1 MKHINGYIIER
12 GGYSVVDVIAD
23 ITANEEGVEML
34 RLIARQKAD
43 NFSIPLDE
51 VMEMIREWDEVER

>member
-1 MKHINGYIIER
+1 MTHVKGYIIER

-34 RLIARQKAD
+34 RLIARQPAD
-43 NFSIPLDE
+43 NFSIHLDD
-51 VMEMIREWDEVER
+51 VMEMIREWDEH